1 MATTAA
7 AVSGAGFNRAAH
19 VEYLRTALGGLPTP
33 YEGQEVNRLTLAYLA
48 VVGLDVL
55 GALDQVD
62 KVAVEDW
69 VYSLQ
74 VLPAPHSELEG
85 DAGPSIVYGFRGSP
99 SAGIPYRAEGT
110 HASTEVDGG
119 NLANTYTAL
128 SILAT
133 LNSDFSRLRRACIVN
148 TIHKLQCADGC
159 FIPVLGGGESDMR
172 FVFCAAAIC
181 HILDGWGSI
190 RRDSAMSFILKSK
203 AGVYIIHSY
212 DRGFGLRP
220 GCESHGGA
228 TYCAL
233 AAQRL
238 MTCKPATMEDS
249 VEPGSEASAEAQALC
264 HMQEQLEPCVSANAW
279 ESISERTAEQ
289 ARFEDAQGSQ
299 ARPYKDEPAAGCIEH
314 WLAQSVSDE
323 LIGWCLQ
330 NLGAVRMLITQ
341 KQDSDGGGLKGRTNK
356 DADSC
361 YSFWVGASLQM
372 LGAYHLIDKGAL
384 RNFLLTCQKES
395 GGFSKWPDAHAD
407 LLHTFYSIC
416 GLSLLGTPGLQ
427 PLCCELGITQ
437 RAASCLPRQALLFV
451 PLE

>member
-1 MATTAA
+1 MATAAA
-7 AVSGAGFNRAAH
+7 AVSGAGFDRAAH
-19 VEYLRTALGGLPTP
+19 VVYLREALGGLPTP
-33 YEGQEVNRLTLAYLA
+33 YQGQEVNRLTLAYLA

-62 KVAVEDW
+62 KAAVEDW

-99 SAGIPYRAEGT
+99 SAGLPNTAEGT
-110 HASTEVDGG
+110 HILAEVDGG

-133 LNSDFSRLRRACIVN
+133 LNSDFSRLRRACIVK

-212 DRGFGLRP
+212 DSGFGLRP

-238 MTCKPATMEDS
+238 MTCKPAAMENRAKS
-249 VEPGSEASAEAQALC
+249 VAEESTEAQALC
-264 HMQEQLEPCVSANAW
+264 NMQKQLEPSVSDKAW
-279 ESISERTAEQ
+279 ESTSEHTAEQ
-289 ARFEDAQGSQ
+289 AGSEDAQGSQ
-299 ARPYKDEPAAGCIEH
+299 ARPYGDEPAAGCIEH
-314 WLAQSVSDE
+314 WLAQSVPDE
-323 LIGWCLQ
+323 LIEWCL
-330 NLGAVRMLITQ
+330 Q

-372 LGAYHLIDKGAL
+372 LGAYDLVDKGAL

-395 GGFSKWPDAHAD
+395 GGFSKWPEAHAD

-437 RAASCLPRQALLFV
+437 RAASCLPRQVLGSV
-451 PLE
+451 PWS